1 MVVELASTFGVSSG
15 VVNLPAPAGSLESGF
30 VRHVRLGADNWLD
43 ALSATLFVKIE
54 DPVHV
59 AVVSHSESRL
69 AVGYRLGDKFVKFC
83 GAVEHGK
90 LGMNMEMGER
100 VAQHQPP
107 NVSVEPN
114 LFGLQISA
122 MWFRNSSSGLEV
134 SSWES
139 GVVGTVS

>member
-1 MVVELASTFGVSSG
+1 MSYPLNVERPEV
-15 VVNLPAPAGSLESGF
+15 GSFET
-30 VRHVRLGADNWLD
+30 R
-43 ALSATLFVKIE
+43 
-54 DPVHV
+54 
-59 AVVSHSESRL
+59 
-69 AVGYRLGDKFVKFC
+69 

-90 LGMNMEMGER
+90 LGVNMEMGER